1 MFFQGTLTYPNFP
14 ANTFWVDDFPNF
26 PRSWDMDEPFPPKKL
41 DRKVIGSLAVGLE
54 RWIYFDEQI
63 ISSRKYAK
71 KKQQMGVSKNRGTPK

>member
-1 MFFQGTLTYPNFP
+1 
-14 ANTFWVDDFPNF
+14 
-26 PRSWDMDEPFPPKKL
+26 MDEPFPPKKL